1 MHYLLIV
8 SLIWSLSFGMIGA
21 TFAGVNSDLLAGLRL
36 AIALP
41 IFLPFLR
48 YQGLSARQIAA
59 LLTIGAVQYGLM
71 YSLLFR
77 SFAYL
82 QGHEVAM
89 LTVVTPLWV
98 VLFHSL
104 WERNLRWLYLAVA
117 ALALLGGLWIEQPQA
132 WSAPIQ
138 GIILMQL
145 SNAAFALG
153 QVWYVQIRR
162 KQLPDHADHKLYA
175 LPFIG
180 GAVCCLIATTF
191 SGGWSD
197 LPGLDTSQWATL
209 VYLGVVASG
218 LGFFGW
224 NKGATMVNAGQ
235 LAAWNNLKIPLAVTV
250 SVVVFGEST
259 SIPALIIG
267 GTLILISLFLARSS
281 F

>member
-36 AIALP
+36 AIAMPL
-41 IFLPFLR
+41 FLPFLR
-48 YQGLSARQIAA
+48 YQGLSIRQISA
-59 LLTIGAVQYGLM
+59 LLAIGAIQYGLM

-77 SFAYL
+77 AFTYL
-82 QGHEVAM
+82 QGHEVAI

-104 WERNLRWLYLAVA
+104 WERKLRWLYLVVAV
-117 ALALLGGLWIEQPQA
+117 LALLGGLWIEQPKA

-145 SNAAFALG
+145 SNAAFAFG
-153 QVWYVQIRR
+153 QIWYVQIRR
-162 KQLPDHADHKLYA
+162 KQLPDHPDHRLYA
-175 LPFIG
+175 LPFLG

-191 SGGWSD
+191 SGGWND
-197 LPGLDTSQWATL
+197 LPQLDSTQWAAL
-209 VYLGVVASG
+209 FYLGVVASG

-224 NKGATMVNAGQ
+224 NKGATLVNAGQ
-235 LAAWNNLKIPLAVTV
+235 LAVWNNLKIPLAVTV
-250 SVVVFGEST
+250 SVVVFGETT
-259 SIPALIIG
+259 SITALILG
-267 GTLILISLFLARSS
+267 GTLILVSLLVSGK
-281 F
+281 

>member
-21 TFAGVNSDLLAGLRL
+21 TFAGINSDLLAGLRL

-41 IFLPFLR
+41 VFLPLLR
-48 YQGLSARQIAA
+48 WHGLSARHITA
-59 LLTIGAVQYGLM
+59 LLAIGAIQYGLM

-77 SFAYL
+77 AFAYL
-82 QGHEVAM
+82 QGHEVAI

-104 WERNLRWLYLAVA
+104 WERNLRWLYLGVA
-117 ALALLGGLWIEQPQA
+117 LLALLGGLWVEQPQA

-153 QVWYVQIRR
+153 QVWYVQLRR
-162 KQLPDHADHKLYA
+162 KQLPDHADHILYA
-175 LPFIG
+175 LPFVG
-180 GAVCCLIATTF
+180 GAVCCLLAATF

-197 LPGLDTSQWATL
+197 LPELSATQWTAL
-209 VYLGVVASG
+209 IYLGIVASG

-235 LAAWNNLKIPLAVTV
+235 LAVWNNLKIPLAVTV
-250 SVVVFGEST
+250 SVVVFDEST

-267 GTLILISLFLARSS
+267 GALILVSLLLAKRGA
-281 F
+281 